1 MKYTKEFLVGIWV
14 VGKLCGVYLLVLAVA
29 MLGSMH
35 GSAAA
40 VLGAVMTAA
49 CCAVGGLAIVVQG
62 KSCQRRIAVVPGQ

>member
-49 CCAVGGLAIVVQG
+49 CCAVGGLTLFCMGHGAKQILVEG
-62 KSCQRRIAVVPGQ
+62 LH

>member
-1 MKYTKEFLVGIWV
+1 MKYTKEFLVGICV

-49 CCAVGGLAIVVQG
+49 CCAVGGLTLFCMGHAAKQILHEG
-62 KSCQRRIAVVPGQ
+62 RH

>member
-49 CCAVGGLAIVVQG
+49 CCAVGVLTLFCMGHAAKQILHEG
-62 KSCQRRIAVVPGQ
+62 RH

>member
-1 MKYTKEFLVGIWV
+1 MKYTKEFFVGIWV

-49 CCAVGGLAIVVQG
+49 CCAVGGLTLFCMGHAAKQILHEG
-62 KSCQRRIAVVPGQ
+62 RH

>member
-40 VLGAVMTAA
+40 VLGTVMTAA
-49 CCAVGGLAIVVQG
+49 CCAVGGLTLFCMGHAAKQILHEG
-62 KSCQRRIAVVPGQ
+62 RH

>member
-49 CCAVGGLAIVVQG
+49 CCAVGGLTLF
-62 KSCQRRIAVVPGQ
+62 CMGQAAKQILQEGRH

>member
-40 VLGAVMTAA
+40 VLGAVTTAA
-49 CCAVGGLAIVVQG
+49 CCAVGGLTLFCMGHAAKQILHEG
-62 KSCQRRIAVVPGQ
+62 RH

>member
-35 GSAAA
+35 GGAAA
-40 VLGAVMTAA
+40 VLGAVTTAV
-49 CCAVGGLAIVVQG
+49 CCAVGGLTLFCMGHAAKQILHEG
-62 KSCQRRIAVVPGQ
+62 RH

>member
-49 CCAVGGLAIVVQG
+49 CCAVGGLTLFCMGHAAKQILHEG
-62 KSCQRRIAVVPGQ
+62 RH